1 MRKSNTIKIENRIM
15 VSAENLAK
23 MLDCGRTTAVKGGAD
38 AGARIQI
45 GKRVLFKMDKVE
57 KYLESLSEG

>member
-1 MRKSNTIKIENRIM
+1 MRKTNTIETENRIT

-23 MLDCGRTTAVKGGAD
+23 MLDCGRATALKVGNE